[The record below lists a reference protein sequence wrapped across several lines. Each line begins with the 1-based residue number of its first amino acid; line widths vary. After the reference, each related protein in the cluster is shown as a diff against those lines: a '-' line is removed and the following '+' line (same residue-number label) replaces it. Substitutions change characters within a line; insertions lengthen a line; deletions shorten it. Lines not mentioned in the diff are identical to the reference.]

1 MKKIYRIILILG
13 TFIFVST
20 YNPNK
25 LNLNSE
31 KKEVFLK
38 IKKIEIINTSLVK
51 ENEIIEKLDHIY
63 NKNILTIRRE
73 EIEEPLNQINF
84 LEGIEVKKKYPNTII
99 IKVYETQPIG
109 ILFKDKTKY
118 LLDNSSNLVYFN
130 EAKNFENLPSIFGE
144 GAENNF
150 LNFFN
155 QLENNNFP
163 KEKIKS
169 YHYHKIGR
177 WDLELFDNKII
188 KFPHNKISETIQ
200 KSIEILN
207 RKDFQNYNVID
218 LRIHGKIIVE

>member
-25 LNLNSE
+25 LNLNPE
-31 KKEVFLK
+31 KKKVFLK
-38 IKKIEIINTSLVK
+38 IKKIEIINTSLIQ
-51 ENEIIEKLDHIY
+51 ESEIIEKLDHIY

-84 LEGIEVKKKYPNTII
+84 LEEIEVKKKYPNTII
-99 IKVYETQPIG
+99 IKVYETQPIA
-109 ILFKDKTKY
+109 IIFKDKIKY
-118 LLDNSSNLVYFN
+118 LFDNSSNLISFN
-130 EAKNFENLPSIFGE
+130 KTKNFENLPSIFGE

-169 YHYHKIGR
+169 YYYHKIGR

-188 KFPHNKISETIQ
+188 KFPHDKISETIQ

-207 RKDFQNYNVID
+207 REDFQNYNVID